1 MASEARTAIV
11 RRRINILPQEVE
23 NLAQQ
28 LGQQTQQNTEYN
40 ISQIQI
46 RVDESASKAER
57 DAAKEEADKLVKIL
71 MMVLILPNWLTPTL
85 KVLKP

>member
-46 RVDESASKAER
+46 RVDENASKAER
-57 DAAKEEADKLVKIL
+57 DAAKE
-71 MMVLILPNWLTPTL
+71 
-85 KVLKP
+85 